1 MYTDASKNVVVFK
14 CATCHYD
21 IEIVKK
27 ANALLRLKVL
37 KNAKH
42 RPCQFVKKIKF
53 KNYVNQK

>member
-1 MYTDASKNVVVFK
+1 
-14 CATCHYD
+14 
-21 IEIVKK
+21 
-27 ANALLRLKVL
+27 LLRLKVL